1 MSDSTNTKNV
11 ASEDAKTSTIDSGL
25 AKSLTMYR
33 KLIESGGTL
42 TDEQQAELEKKI
54 KVIQERDV
62 VEADTPHDPLE
73 IEFEKNISIGP
84 PTLTRFEKARI
95 GEFCSAC
102 TTKGFRRLSLTID
115 ISQGIIGVQHLVL
128 ILDLAFGC
136 IPAKVLHITDKNL
149 CEVKPLSPGNRT
161 GFADKH
167 LMGK

>member
-95 GEFCSAC
+95 LGA
-102 TTKGFRRLSLTID
+102 RALQLSLGAPTVHTHTRICQYLFRYCNGGAKAKSD
-115 ISQGIIGVQHLVL
+115 
-128 ILDLAFGC
+128 ANRNKKN
-136 IPAKVLHITDKNL
+136 PAKRGLSEHRHRGFSVIYILSIT
-149 CEVKPLSPGNRT
+149 SGRS
-161 GFADKH
+161 
-167 LMGK
+167 

>member
-62 VEADTPHDPLE
+62 VEADTPHDHLLRYILPNHY
-73 IEFEKNISIGP
+73 FVQ
-84 PTLTRFEKARI
+84 TL
-95 GEFCSAC
+95 S
-102 TTKGFRRLSLTID
+102 
-115 ISQGIIGVQHLVL
+115 
-128 ILDLAFGC
+128 
-136 IPAKVLHITDKNL
+136 
-149 CEVKPLSPGNRT
+149 
-161 GFADKH
+161 
-167 LMGK
+167 

>member
-62 VEADTPHDPLE
+62 VEADTPHDHYD
-73 IEFEKNISIGP
+73 IFY
-84 PTLTRFEKARI
+84 RI
-95 GEFCSAC
+95 
-102 TTKGFRRLSLTID
+102 
-115 ISQGIIGVQHLVL
+115 IILY
-128 ILDLAFGC
+128 
-136 IPAKVLHITDKNL
+136 
-149 CEVKPLSPGNRT
+149 R
-161 GFADKH
+161 H
-167 LMGK
+167 LMKLVILKI

>member
-62 VEADTPHDPLE
+62 VEAE
-73 IEFEKNISIGP
+73 
-84 PTLTRFEKARI
+84 
-95 GEFCSAC
+95 
-102 TTKGFRRLSLTID
+102 
-115 ISQGIIGVQHLVL
+115 
-128 ILDLAFGC
+128 
-136 IPAKVLHITDKNL
+136 
-149 CEVKPLSPGNRT
+149 
-161 GFADKH
+161 
-167 LMGK
+167 

>member
-95 GEFCSAC
+95 LGA
-102 TTKGFRRLSLTID
+102 RALQLSLGAPTFIPIPEYANISLD
-115 ISQGIIGVQHLVL
+115 IAMEELKQRVMPIVIKRTNGDYQNHRGFSVIY
-128 ILDLAFGC
+128 ILSING
-136 IPAKVLHITDKNL
+136 P
-149 CEVKPLSPGNRT
+149 
-161 GFADKH
+161 
-167 LMGK
+167 

>member
-1 MSDSTNTKNV
+1 MYFYNTKNNG

-73 IEFEKNISIGP
+73 
-84 PTLTRFEKARI
+84 
-95 GEFCSAC
+95 
-102 TTKGFRRLSLTID
+102 
-115 ISQGIIGVQHLVL
+115 
-128 ILDLAFGC
+128 
-136 IPAKVLHITDKNL
+136 
-149 CEVKPLSPGNRT
+149 
-161 GFADKH
+161 
-167 LMGK
+167 